1 MSARKQDPGFS
12 RRQRQIMDAL
22 FELGEASVADIQQ
35 RLPDAP
41 TETAVRTMLGLLV
54 DGGHVVSKR
63 DGRRNLFR
71 ASVSRDGAGRSAL
84 RKVVDVFFGGSLE
97 DALAAHF
104 KDPSMELSDAEARR
118 LARLI
123 REAKRRPS

>member
-1 MSARKQDPGFS
+1 
-12 RRQRQIMDAL
+12 
-22 FELGEASVADIQQ
+22 
-35 RLPDAP
+35 
-41 TETAVRTMLGLLV
+41 
-54 DGGHVVSKR
+54 
-63 DGRRNLFR
+63 
-71 ASVSRDGAGRSAL
+71 VSRDGAGRSAL

>member
-1 MSARKQDPGFS
+1 MSTKKRPGFS
-12 RRQRQIMDAL
+12 RREQQIMDAL
-22 FELGEASVADIQQ
+22 FELGEAPVAEIQK

-41 TETAVRTMLGLLV
+41 SETACRTMLGLLV
-54 DGGHVVSKR
+54 ERGHVSAKR

-71 ASVSRDGAGRSAL
+71 AKAPRDRAGRSAL

-97 DALAAHF
+97 AALAAHL
-104 KDPSMELSDAEARR
+104 KDPALELSDEEARR

-123 REAKRRPS
+123 RDAKRDKP